1 MGFRLDMGSWEDHGD
16 LVAADLV
23 ELLLGDFQKVLAV
36 INDLSGLGEGIGR
49 LDAQD
54 GLGGNGLTGA
64 GLAHDRQ
71 GLALCQVEID
81 ATDSLNLTVAGT
93 EGDPQVS
100 YLQFRFH

>member
-1 MGFRLDMGSWEDHGD
+1 M
-16 LVAADLV
+16 
-23 ELLLGDFQKVLAV
+23 ELLLGDFQEVLAV
-36 INDLSGLGEGIGR
+36 INDLSGLGEGVGR
-49 LDAQD
+49 LNAQD
-54 GLGGNGLTGA
+54 GLGGHGLTGA

-71 GLALCQVEID
+71 GLAFSQVEIN